1 MDEGREVCRCC
12 DGVGLMMGCDSDGL
26 VIGCD
31 SDGLVIGC
39 DSDGLV
45 DCDCW
50 EIGWDGCWG
59 VL

>member
-12 DGVGLMMGCDSDGL
+12 VGDGL
-26 VIGCD
+26 VMGFCV
-31 SDGLVIGC
+31 G
-39 DSDGLV
+39 DGLV

-59 VL
+59 GL

>member
-1 MDEGREVCRCC
+1 MDEGKEVCRCC
-12 DGVGLMMGCDSDGL
+12 DGVGLMM
-26 VIGCD
+26 
-31 SDGLVIGC
+31 GC